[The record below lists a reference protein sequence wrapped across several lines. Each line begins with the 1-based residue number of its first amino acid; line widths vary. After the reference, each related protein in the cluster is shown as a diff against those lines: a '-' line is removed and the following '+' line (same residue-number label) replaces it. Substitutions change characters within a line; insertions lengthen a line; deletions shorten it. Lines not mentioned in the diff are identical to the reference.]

1 MKALIG
7 NPIILLLIL
16 GCGII
21 YILLVFQVISKN
33 PRLGELVEKII
44 IGLYLF
50 LMQGVGISPF
60 PNFNP
65 VGLAN
70 REKTFAAAVVQLAVY
85 GVILFILS
93 PRLKYTLK
101 YSVEVLAVLLK
112 SNLGLFLFL
121 LILCLSFAWSDTP
134 IHTLK
139 YSLVWLLTTLINSY
153 IIKQLTFSE
162 LANLLKNV
170 LGITAALSTYYSMF
184 RPALGINTTKNSWQG
199 VLSHPNTLAA
209 VMSLSAILWGIE
221 AIDNPKKRGL
231 AVGMALLSFYVMQR
245 CESGGG
251 RVQFILGLLMVMS
264 VSFLKRLPFQWAYF
278 FVIIFM
284 IFSVAGFIIVTDNLE
299 AIVVDGLGKDMTLTG
314 RTPLWEFLFKEKI
327 PKRPVLGYG
336 FHGFWQPWRK
346 ADNPAAN
353 HISGELRMPSGDGYW
368 KPPHAHNGFIEIIID
383 LGYVGFACFAVS
395 FFTTL
400 ADAVRYLTR
409 PQPPGTPMIESI
421 LPMLLLMFVVFPN
434 LTEIPL
440 VENNHNWYYY
450 VFASVGLSIKN
461 CSKNLTGYIKK

>member
-1 MKALIG
+1 MKALLG
-7 NPIILLLIL
+7 NPVILLLIL
-16 GCGII
+16 GCGVI
-21 YILLVFQVISKN
+21 YILLAFQVVSKN
-33 PRLGELVEKII
+33 PKVGALVEKIS

-50 LMQGVGISPF
+50 ILQGVGVSPF

-65 VGLAN
+65 IGLAN

-85 GVILFILS
+85 GVIIFVLS

-101 YSVEVLAVLLK
+101 YSVEVLAVLIK
-112 SNLGLFLFL
+112 SNLGLFLYL
-121 LILCLSFAWSDTP
+121 LLLSLSFAWSDTP

-139 YSLVWLLTTLINSY
+139 YSMVWLLTTIVNSY
-153 IIKQLTFSE
+153 IIKQFSFTQ
-162 LANLLKNV
+162 LANLLRYV
-170 LGITAALSTYYSMF
+170 LAVTAVMSTYYGFF
-184 RPALGINTTKNSWQG
+184 RTALATANAKNSWQG

-209 VMSLSAILWGIE
+209 VMSFSAILWGIE
-221 AIDNPKKRGL
+221 AFENSKKRGL
-231 AVGMALLSFYVMQR
+231 SVGMTLLSLYVLQR

-251 RVQFILGLLMVMS
+251 RVQFILGVLMVML
-264 VSFLKRLPFQWAYF
+264 VSFLKKLPFQWAYF

-284 IFSVAGFIIVTDNLE
+284 ILSITGFIIVTDNLE

-314 RTPLWEFLFKEKI
+314 RTPLWEFLFTEKI
-327 PKRPVLGYG
+327 PKRPILGYG
-336 FHGFWQPWRK
+336 FHGFWQPWRGP
-346 ADNPAAN
+346 DNPAAN

-368 KPPHAHNGFIEIIID
+368 TPPHAHNGFIEIIID
-383 LGYVGFACFAVS
+383 LGYVGFACFALS
-395 FFTTL
+395 LFTTL

-421 LPMLLLMFVVFPN
+421 LPILLLMSVIFPN

-461 CSKNLTGYIKK
+461 CGKSLTGYIKN